1 MNPVAMHYFILYKP
15 YNMVSQ
21 FVSSHQVNLL
31 GDLGYNFPAGI
42 HAVGRL
48 DKDSEG
54 LLILTTNKKL
64 TKLLFLSERSHKRTY
79 LVQVE
84 KQVSQESLD
93 QLRKGVSIRI
103 KGDRQYLAI
112 PVEVSITD
120 HPGEYANINKD
131 IIAYYPYT
139 WLVITLTEGKFHQ
152 VRKMVSAINHRCIRL
167 IRVSIEG
174 IGLESLNPG
183 EVIEMDEKEFFKKL
197 CIEGSLA
204 FPECL

>member
-1 MNPVAMHYFILYKP
+1 MEKEPMHYFILYKP

-21 FVSSHQVNLL
+21 FLSSHQVPLL
-31 GDLGYNFPAGI
+31 GDLGYKFPQGI

-54 LLILTTNKKL
+54 LLILTTNKNL
-64 TKLLFLSERSHKRTY
+64 TKLLFLSDNAHKRTY

-84 KQVSQESLD
+84 KQVSRESLD
-93 QLRKGVSIRI
+93 QLRKGVSIQI
-103 KGDRQYLAI
+103 KGNKQYMAI
-112 PVEVSITD
+112 PSEASITENPD
-120 HPGEYANINKD
+120 EFAIISRV

-139 WLVITLTEGKFHQ
+139 WLLITLTEGKFHQ

-174 IGLESLNPG
+174 IKLGSLSPG
-183 EVIEMDEKEFFKKL
+183 EVMEMDEREFFQKL
-197 CIEGSLA
+197 CIPKES
-204 FPECL
+204 